1 MDYLGFCALQKQ
13 FAVEYEFCNYKL
25 KNYICAAASKACDLT
40 SESDRSEFLNTLARF
55 SAALCGASSEF
66 NKLPEESRFRIDRL
80 HVGVPARKI
89 LDLLWDVSRAADA
102 IKFDELRFES
112 WQAVM
117 IENGLPCRYGDW
129 VSILDQVEE
138 IDFASTNSDKIPLI
152 IPGDGLYC
160 DEKTMVWGG
169 KKYEKLTKK
178 MVAIL
183 TVFVEQ
189 YKKGFPKVPLGLIK
203 QKSGY
208 PIEGSFLD
216 QAFKQHRRDEPRVH
230 PVAKVIESAG
240 AGFYRLID
248 PTINKI

>member
-40 SESDRSEFLNTLARF
+40 SKSDRSEFLNTLARF

-66 NKLPEESRFRIDRL
+66 NKLPEESRFRINRL

-138 IDFASTNSDKIPLI
+138 IDFASIKNSPAASAPGETIQQAALRAVVDGGLSGVLNQADSCSAVDKASA
-152 IPGDGLYC
+152 
-160 DEKTMVWGG
+160 TMSDML
-169 KKYEKLTKK
+169 KKD
-178 MVAIL
+178 
-183 TVFVEQ
+183 
-189 YKKGFPKVPLGLIK
+189 
-203 QKSGY
+203 SGY
-208 PIEGSFLD
+208 YDWTVDQWVRHLSRSRKTIIKTPAWDHIRSWRNDNKKSVKVSEPSF
-216 QAFKQHRRDEPRVH
+216 E
-230 PVAKVIESAG
+230 E
-240 AGFYRLID
+240 
-248 PTINKI
+248 N